1 MDGDWISSR
10 ILLWVVFT
18 AFFQIWRMKLK
29 RLGWLGLGQLRS
41 HNSSGPR
48 QDSNVSQRSAMLIVV
63 HPRVMSRCKLI
74 NTYIYIYFI
83 RILGFRGIRIYT
95 VYYDNNLVV
104 LQRSPSYLQYASGK
118 WVMYVGL
125 PVHTVAW
132 QWVACQWREGQRMA
146 RGGSVHSCDLTW
158 HHLH

>member
-1 MDGDWISSR
+1 M
-10 ILLWVVFT
+10 
-18 AFFQIWRMKLK
+18 
-29 RLGWLGLGQLRS
+29 GQLRS

-132 QWVACQWREGQRMA
+132 Q
-146 RGGSVHSCDLTW
+146 
-158 HHLH
+158 